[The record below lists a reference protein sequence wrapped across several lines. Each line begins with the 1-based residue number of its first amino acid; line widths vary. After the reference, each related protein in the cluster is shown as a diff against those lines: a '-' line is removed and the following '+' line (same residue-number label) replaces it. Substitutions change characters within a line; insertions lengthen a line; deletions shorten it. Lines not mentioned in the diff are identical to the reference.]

1 MHSVVARD
9 YLAYDLRDLDP
20 ALGFDKPHEPRSL
33 TAARA
38 VLEAAAQ
45 LPDFPRFLDASSPLC
60 FVARLLRNG
69 GDAATRQEMV
79 NAMFDEC
86 SNESVHTVLVRRQ
99 VRTLTIA
106 EADALEAEDRQ
117 YLIAVERSDTLCDP
131 DTIARTFGKAAIV
144 VRFLARG
151 PNADAVPMLRLEVVD
166 DATMHIHFHEV
177 GVKHATKLVA
187 RPIPRSVIRLLQDR
201 TAQPCNNLTFTAYK
215 RHPTAKNAIPDA
227 MTSRLARILQD
238 SLRLHVL
245 VSAAS
250 PPDTYRPLAFDR
262 AYVQS
267 DRLMHFQL
275 PFHPSSCRC
284 MCPAHGGK
292 ACDAARTTVCFS
304 ICGRKFGAHESC
316 PHCKQQ
322 EGDDRR
328 MNGCCARHFSIELRC
343 VHRQGEAWRTVQNC
357 VLHHGLSTAARLEV
371 LHVLTILA
379 DYFQHRR
386 KPTMERVGSL
396 DNHLLRIRKAPSAGD
411 NDLDALQALVDGSLV
426 QEKLGILKTVEAR
439 PFTSA
444 EKRLRETHAHL
455 FPRKRL
461 RGEEAEE
468 VAAPA
473 EAEVPAPPQPEALPP
488 PAAAPAAAPAPA
500 PPEGEEDVLDE
511 YIDCEGLHEA
521 QRQVQ
526 EILERASG
534 REQLRAQS
542 FLHFLQQL
550 EDACKADGELVL
562 DGPMGYVCY
571 KMRVAYKQKRNFGR
585 LTTSNARSFDDFY
598 KQEKRLLCLQG
609 CPRLL
614 RPMLC
619 GRFCSDWDLENA
631 QPCLLLQMATRV
643 RNGAHGM
650 PTLQQWVEDRPG
662 FIQHIQEVHDIQD
675 DIKDTCKNLV
685 ISLVFGGE
693 YEHWLERRRMPV
705 DIKSPLIVRLA
716 RELAALRQTVF
727 THRDFAGHVQLE
739 RARHAKE
746 GDKDPAAADRSI
758 FAIIAQNEENS
769 ILSVIRDGVAAQGFQ
784 VGSLQFDGAFVIV
797 RPDAELDVA
806 PIERAI
812 YERTGFRM
820 RIVGKPLFFSG
831 EFPKLALEM
840 SASKPSASRAS
851 GGSKAVSDGGGA
863 LVCDAELART
873 ALEDATDADA
883 VHNQIVAALDESVVA
898 AGVIL
903 VQGGGLWLSRQTM
916 PGAAPVL
923 ADLGGKKERGE
934 TLWDTAVRELREEG
948 GVDLSSTRLVSPEQ
962 VFYSSKRTGERSYAF
977 FFVQSQD
984 APKMTGDKRI
994 IEHCHFKQLPDWSQ
1008 LHPRMRY
1015 ATGMRV
1021 RLEQCLAER

>member
-1 MHSVVARD
+1 MCIRD
-9 YLAYDLRDLDP
+9 
-20 ALGFDKPHEPRSL
+20 
-33 TAARA
+33 
-38 VLEAAAQ
+38 
-45 LPDFPRFLDASSPLC
+45 
-60 FVARLLRNG
+60 
-69 GDAATRQEMV
+69 
-79 NAMFDEC
+79 
-86 SNESVHTVLVRRQ
+86 
-99 VRTLTIA
+99 
-106 EADALEAEDRQ
+106 
-117 YLIAVERSDTLCDP
+117 
-131 DTIARTFGKAAIV
+131 
-144 VRFLARG
+144 
-151 PNADAVPMLRLEVVD
+151 
-166 DATMHIHFHEV
+166 
-177 GVKHATKLVA
+177 
-187 RPIPRSVIRLLQDR
+187 
-201 TAQPCNNLTFTAYK
+201 
-215 RHPTAKNAIPDA
+215 
-227 MTSRLARILQD
+227 
-238 SLRLHVL
+238 
-245 VSAAS
+245 S
-250 PPDTYRPLAFDR
+250 PPRPR
-262 AYVQS
+262 
-267 DRLMHFQL
+267 
-275 PFHPSSCRC
+275 
-284 MCPAHGGK
+284 
-292 ACDAARTTVCFS
+292 
-304 ICGRKFGAHESC
+304 
-316 PHCKQQ
+316 
-322 EGDDRR
+322 
-328 MNGCCARHFSIELRC
+328 
-343 VHRQGEAWRTVQNC
+343 
-357 VLHHGLSTAARLEV
+357 
-371 LHVLTILA
+371 
-379 DYFQHRR
+379 
-386 KPTMERVGSL
+386 
-396 DNHLLRIRKAPSAGD
+396 
-411 NDLDALQALVDGSLV
+411 
-426 QEKLGILKTVEAR
+426 
-439 PFTSA
+439 
-444 EKRLRETHAHL
+444 
-455 FPRKRL
+455 
-461 RGEEAEE
+461 
-468 VAAPA
+468 
-473 EAEVPAPPQPEALPP
+473 PAPP
-488 PAAAPAAAPAPA
+488 APA
-500 PPEGEEDVLDE
+500 EGEEDVLDE

-534 REQLRAQS
+534 RQQLRAQS

-550 EDACKADGELVL
+550 EDACKTDGELVM
-562 DGPMGYVCY
+562 DGPMGYICY
-571 KMRVAYKQKRNFGR
+571 KLRVAYKQKRNFGR
-585 LTTSNARSFDDFY
+585 LNTSNARVFDDFY
-598 KQEKRLLCLQG
+598 KQEKRVLCLQG
-609 CPRLL
+609 APRLL

-662 FIQHIQEVHDIQD
+662 FIQHLQEVHDLQVD
-675 DIKDTCKNLV
+675 VKDTCKELV

-716 RELAALRQTVF
+716 RELAALRQTIF
-727 THRDFAGHVQLE
+727 THRDFAAHVQRE
-739 RARHAKE
+739 RERHAKE

-851 GGSKAVSDGGGA
+851 GGSKAVANGGGA
-863 LVCDAELART
+863 LVCNAELART

-883 VHNQIVAALDESVVA
+883 VHNQIVAALDKNVAA

-923 ADLGGKKERGE
+923 ADLGGKKQQSE

-948 GVDLSSTRLVSPEQ
+948 GVDLSETRLATAQQ

-977 FFVQSQD
+977 FFVQSQE

-1021 RLEQCLAER
+1021 RLEQCLASLVER